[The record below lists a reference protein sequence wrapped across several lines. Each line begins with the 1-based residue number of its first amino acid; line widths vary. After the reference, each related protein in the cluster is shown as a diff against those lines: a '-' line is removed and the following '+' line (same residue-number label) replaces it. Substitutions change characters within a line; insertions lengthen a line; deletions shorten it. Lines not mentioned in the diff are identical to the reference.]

1 MATAPAL
8 RRRRCLRAR
17 GGRAQP
23 LELETDKNNTN
34 ESARCALTDGGSGG
48 GERHGEKKTEGR
60 GSIERLITVGF
71 RRLKPK
77 EGDQLKD

>member
-48 GERHGEKKTEGR
+48 GERHGEKKF
-60 GSIERLITVGF
+60 F